1 MNALLMDSKDPNEG
15 LVRVRVPLTGSA
27 LQSGYESEIL
37 WAEPL
42 GGNLYRI
49 WNLPV
54 LVYNLDMRAVVECEP
69 DPDGGLPIVT
79 RVVEEGDCFVIR
91 LFFNP
96 KASDDQIQ
104 TVLDLLSEHRAVLEK
119 SSRELW
125 AVGLRTL
132 EDYKW
137 IGSALAPFVR
147 DDILTFESALQ
158 SDEPVMGETP

>member
-69 DPDGGLPIVT
+69 HPDGGLPIVT
-79 RVVEEGDCFVIR
+79 RGVEEGDCFVICV
-91 LFFNP
+91 F
-96 KASDDQIQ
+96 
-104 TVLDLLSEHRAVLEK
+104 
-119 SSRELW
+119 
-125 AVGLRTL
+125 
-132 EDYKW
+132 
-137 IGSALAPFVR
+137 
-147 DDILTFESALQ
+147 FESYA
-158 SDEPVMGETP
+158 SYGEI